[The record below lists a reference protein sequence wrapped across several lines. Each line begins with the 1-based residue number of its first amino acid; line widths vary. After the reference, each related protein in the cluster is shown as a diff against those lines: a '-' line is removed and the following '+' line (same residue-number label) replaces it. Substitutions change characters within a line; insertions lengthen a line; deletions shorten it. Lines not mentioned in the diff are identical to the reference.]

1 MHHIPSH
8 AERELC
14 ETMGL
19 SKKFA
24 CKKMLGDG
32 QFIIVWLYPLTIRF
46 LKERI
51 FKKLKKLKIHFKP
64 ATAEKTWT

>member
-1 MHHIPSH
+1 
-8 AERELC
+8 
-14 ETMGL
+14 
-19 SKKFA
+19 
-24 CKKMLGDG
+24 MLGDG
-32 QFIIVWLYPLTIRF
+32 QFIIVWLYPLTFRF